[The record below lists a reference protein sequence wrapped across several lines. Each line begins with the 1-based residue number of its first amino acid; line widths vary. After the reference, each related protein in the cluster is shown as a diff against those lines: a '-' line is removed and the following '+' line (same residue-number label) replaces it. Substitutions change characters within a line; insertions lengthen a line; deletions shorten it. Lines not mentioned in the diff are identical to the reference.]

1 MPPVS
6 AGVACGRHGDDASA
20 TRAIR
25 APRGSDDVARISRL
39 VFSKSI

>member
-20 TRAIR
+20 TRAIGAR
-25 APRGSDDVARISRL
+25 AEVTKALR
-39 VFSKSI
+39 